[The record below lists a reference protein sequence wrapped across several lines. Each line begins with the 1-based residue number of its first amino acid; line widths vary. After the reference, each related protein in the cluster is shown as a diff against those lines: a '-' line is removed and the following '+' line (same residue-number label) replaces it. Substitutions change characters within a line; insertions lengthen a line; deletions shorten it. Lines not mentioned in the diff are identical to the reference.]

1 MSRRI
6 EARFAELRRAGRA
19 GLVTFLVAGDPDMTT
34 FEEILAGL
42 PAAGADIIEIGMPFS
57 DPMADGPSVQAGY
70 LRALEAGTKL
80 RRILPAV
87 RRFRARDDE
96 TPIVLMGYYNPIWNY
111 GRLQFLEDARAA
123 GVDGLIVVDLPPE
136 EDAELCLPAR
146 ERDLAFIRLATP
158 TTDDARLPKVLAN
171 SSGFLYYVS
180 ITGITGA
187 DAGGR
192 GGGPHPRPHRSADR
206 RRFRHPRAR
215 PGGGDRASR
224 RRRGGGLRPRRSRRP
239 PSRPGGTRDTAA
251 RPRRPRQG
259 ARAGRRHC
267 RSEPLVNWL
276 TNYVRPRIRA
286 LVERNKVEVPENL
299 WNQCPAC
306 ERMIF
311 HRDLEANQRVCPHC
325 NHHMRVGPGYRF
337 RSLFGEDGYEP
348 LAMPKAPVDPLKFR
362 DLKRY
367 TDRLKE
373 AQTRT
378 KAQDALEA
386 AAGMLGEMPVVCA
399 VMNFAFMGGSM
410 GAAVGEGFV
419 SAAREAIRRRA
430 AFVAFTASGGARMQE
445 GAVSLMQM
453 ARTTVAVQELREAG
467 LPYIVVLT
475 DPTTGG
481 VTASFAMLGD
491 IHIAEPGAV
500 IGFAGTRVIEQTI
513 REKLPEGF
521 QRAEYLLEH
530 GMVDMVVHRFE
541 LRNVLERVIGILLRS
556 RVEYAE
562 PESDPAPELAE
573 EPAEPVT
580 ELREA
585 ADD

>member
-1 MSRRI
+1 
-6 EARFAELRRAGRA
+6 
-19 GLVTFLVAGDPDMTT
+19 
-34 FEEILAGL
+34 
-42 PAAGADIIEIGMPFS
+42 
-57 DPMADGPSVQAGY
+57 
-70 LRALEAGTKL
+70 
-80 RRILPAV
+80 
-87 RRFRARDDE
+87 
-96 TPIVLMGYYNPIWNY
+96 
-111 GRLQFLEDARAA
+111 
-123 GVDGLIVVDLPPE
+123 
-136 EDAELCLPAR
+136 
-146 ERDLAFIRLATP
+146 
-158 TTDDARLPKVLAN
+158 
-171 SSGFLYYVS
+171 
-180 ITGITGA
+180 
-187 DAGGR
+187 
-192 GGGPHPRPHRSADR
+192 
-206 RRFRHPRAR
+206 
-215 PGGGDRASR
+215 
-224 RRRGGGLRPRRSRRP
+224 
-239 PSRPGGTRDTAA
+239 
-251 RPRRPRQG
+251 
-259 ARAGRRHC
+259 
-267 RSEPLVNWL
+267 VNWL

-286 LVERNKVEVPENL
+286 LVERNRVEVPENL

-325 NHHMRVGPGYRF
+325 NHHMRVDPAFRL
-337 RSLFGEDGYEP
+337 RSLFGEGGYE
-348 LAMPKAPVDPLKFR
+348 LLEMPKAPVDPLKFR
-362 DLKRY
+362 DIKRY

-373 AQTRT
+373 SQSRT

-386 AAGMLGEMPVVCA
+386 AAGMLGEVPVVCA

-430 AFVAFTASGGARMQE
+430 AFLVFTASGGARMQE

-453 ARTTVAVQELREAG
+453 ARTTVAIQELKEAG

-500 IGFAGTRVIEQTI
+500 IGFAGARVIEQTI

-530 GMVDMVVHRFE
+530 GMLDMVVHRFE
-541 LRNVLERVIGILLRS
+541 LRAVLERVVGILMQP

-562 PESDPAPELAE
+562 PQPEPAFELAE
-573 EPAEPVT
+573 EPAEPVA